1 MLIIIG
7 YEASTTSF
15 LVKNSFMNG
24 CTSISCI
31 VGLLSG
37 LKCNVLLIRSS
48 ASGEILVNHYLRFF
62 GLIFV
67 RISNISF
74 PKSVLSDFKSWIP
87 GGPVQVMTLSIWF
100 KVEFPGNI
108 GFPLIISPNMHPK
121 LQTSAG
127 FEYRFDP
134 SKIYGARYHLVA
146 MYSVISGGRSSPS
159 WWIDLTRPKSQILAR
174 QSSLTRTLEGLIS
187 RWISSAEWR

>member
-1 MLIIIG
+1 MKG
-7 YEASTTSF
+7 WKSTY
-15 LVKNSFMNG
+15 
-24 CTSISCI
+24 CI
-31 VGLLSG
+31 VGRLSG
-37 LKCNVLLIRSS
+37 LKCSVLLIRSR
-48 ASGEILVNHYLRFF
+48 ASGAILENHYLRFF
-62 GLIFV
+62 GLILV
-67 RISNISF
+67 KMSSISF
-74 PKSVLSDFKSWIP
+74 PKSVLRDFKSWIP

-108 GFPLIISPNMHPK
+108 GFPLMTSPSMHPK

-127 FEYRFDP
+127 FEYLFEP

-146 MYSVISGGRSSPS
+146 IYSVISGGRSSPS

-174 QSSLTRTLEGLIS
+174 QSSLTRTFEGLIS

>member
-62 GLIFV
+62 G
-67 RISNISF
+67 
-74 PKSVLSDFKSWIP
+74 FKSWIP

-108 GFPLIISPNMHPK
+108 GFPLITSPNMHPK